1 MIRKVEIRTPNV
13 HDVARLEAVL
23 PPELGEVYGDSAFA
37 SAGSDRL
44 ILARGG
50 TLLSVQTGVWD
61 GLETLARLKIHN
73 AVVRK
78 VRLSDQEGVW
88 HVQAWFGLV
97 KADLHVR
104 LTAIAYNLRRSRRL
118 LAPACA

>member
-1 MIRKVEIRTPNV
+1 MIRKVEIRTANV

-23 PPELGEVYGDSAFA
+23 PPEPGEVYGDSAFA

-50 TLLSVQTGVWD
+50 TPLTVQIGVWD
-61 GLETLARLKIHN
+61 GPEALARLKIHN

-78 VRLSDQEGVW
+78 VRCRIEKVFDTCKP
-88 HVQAWFGLV
+88 GLV
-97 KADLHVR
+97 WPR
-104 LTAIAYNLRRSRRL
+104 QT
-118 LAPACA
+118 CTCG